1 MMTVLD
7 KIKSFFKRPK
17 AKVKAE
23 PPKVAETTEKK
34 VAEGGQQSTGPT

>member
-1 MMTVLD
+1 MTVLG

-17 AKVKAE
+17 AKAKAE

-34 VAEGGQQSTGPT
+34 VTEGGQQSTGPT

>member
-1 MMTVLD
+1 MTVLD
-7 KIKSFFKRPK
+7 KIKSFFKRPT

-34 VAEGGQQSTGPT
+34 VAEGSQQSTGPT

>member
-1 MMTVLD
+1 MTVLQ